1 MRLGRTI
8 TVLVGL
14 LTLGVVPL
22 TGAESFADQVRAFD
36 ADQRRISRSYD
47 LPWSPQRRERLDRL
61 YRDWQHTVGRTDFS
75 ALDQDGRVDYLLL
88 RERLTYER
96 ALLAEEA
103 QRQAEVEPL
112 LPFLAGINRLQ
123 AARWESPQVDLPAAS
138 LLVGAIPDQVRGIR
152 ERLERGLKDKDKDKN
167 TDKLKA
173 SDDALQITAV
183 VAARAAGATDELRET
198 LTHWHDAYNGSLPEF
213 PFWMKVPVDEATT
226 ALKDFSKFL
235 REEIAGLKGKPDDP
249 LIGDPVGADGLA
261 RDLAVEFLPYSVE
274 ELLAIGERELAWGE
288 AHMREAAREMGFGD
302 DWKKA
307 LAKVKDTFVPPG
319 QQDAYITEQ
328 AKAAID
334 FVRAKDLVTIPQLCE
349 ETWRITMI
357 TSETQRQTPYVAY
370 GDSNILVA
378 YARDDMKAP
387 DKLMSMRGNNRHFTR
402 LTTAHELIPG
412 HHLQGFFAER
422 HRAYRRSFWT
432 AFLVEGWAL
441 HWEMT
446 LWDQGFARGPEDRIG
461 MLFWRMHRAARIIV
475 TMRFHLGQMTPK
487 EMVEF
492 LIERVGHERLAATSE
507 VRRFVSGGYST
518 LYQCSY
524 MIGALQLQALQR
536 EATAN
541 NRMTVKAFNDAVLR
555 QGPIPIEL
563 IRANLLGVTLSPTS
577 VPQWRF
583 DALKP

>member
-1 MRLGRTI
+1 MHIGRTI
-8 TVLVGL
+8 VALVGL
-14 LTLGVVPL
+14 PLCVVASAA
-22 TGAESFADQVRAFD
+22 TAETFADQVRAFD
-36 ADQRRISRSYD
+36 ADRRRINQSYD
-47 LPWSPQRRERLDRL
+47 LPWSPQRRDRLDRL
-61 YRDWQHTVGRTDFS
+61 YRDWQQTLRMADFA
-75 ALDQDGRVDYLLL
+75 ALDQDGRIDYLLL

-96 ALLAEEA
+96 ALLVEEA
-103 QRQAEVEPL
+103 QRQAELEPL
-112 LPFLAGINRLQ
+112 LPFLGSINRLQ
-123 AARWESPQVDLPAAS
+123 AARWESPQVDLPAAA
-138 LLVGAIPDQVRGIR
+138 LLVGAIPDQVRTLR
-152 ERLERGLKDKDKDKN
+152 ERLEKGLKEKDKAA
-167 TDKLKA
+167 T
-173 SDDALQITAV
+173 DALQITAV
-183 VAARAAGATDELRET
+183 VAARAAGATDELRQT
-198 LTHWHDAYNGSLPEF
+198 LTSWHEAYNGSLPEY
-213 PFWMKVPVDEATT
+213 PFWMKVPVDEAME
-226 ALKDFSKFL
+226 ALKGFAKFL
-235 REEIAGLKGKPDDP
+235 REEIAGLKGKPEDP
-249 LIGDPVGADGLA
+249 LIGDPVGATGLA
-261 RDLAVEFLPYSVE
+261 RDLAVEFLPYRVE

-288 AHMREAAREMGFGD
+288 ARMREAAREMGVGD

-307 LAKVKDTFVPPG
+307 LTTVKDAYVPPG

-334 FVRAKDLVTIPQLCE
+334 FVRAKDLVSVPALCE
-349 ETWRITMI
+349 ESWRITMI
-357 TSETQRQTPYVAY
+357 TSETQRQMPYVAY
-370 GDSNILVA
+370 DGSNILAA

-422 HRAYRRSFWT
+422 HRSYRRAFWT

-446 LWDQGFARGPEDRIG
+446 LWDQNFARGPEDRIG

-475 TMRFHLGQMTPK
+475 TLRFHLGQMTPT

-492 LIERVGHERLAATSE
+492 LIDRVGHERSGATSE
-507 VRRFVSGGYST
+507 VRRYVSGGYST

-541 NRMTVKAFNDAVLR
+541 GRMTVKAFNDAVLR

-563 IRANLLGVTLSPTS
+563 IRASLLGITLTPTS

-583 DALKP
+583 DEGRSPR

>member
-1 MRLGRTI
+1 MRPGRII

-14 LTLGVVPL
+14 WTMCLVPS
-22 TGAESFADQVRAFD
+22 TGAEIMADQVRTFD
-36 ADQRRISRSYD
+36 ADRRRISQSYD

-61 YRDWQHTVGRTDFS
+61 YRDWQRALSQMDFA
-75 ALDQDGRVDYLLL
+75 ALDQDGRVDYVLL

-96 ALLAEEA
+96 ALLTEEA

-123 AARWESPQVDLPAAS
+123 AARWETPQVDLPAAS
-138 LLVGAIPDQVRGIR
+138 LLIGGIPEQVRAIR
-152 ERLERGLKDKDKDKN
+152 ERLERGLKDKDKPSEEG
-167 TDKLKA
+167 LRI
-173 SDDALQITAV
+173 SAV
-183 VAARAAGATDELRET
+183 VVVCARGATDELRET

-226 ALKDFSKFL
+226 ALKDFAKFL

-249 LIGDPVGADGLA
+249 LIGDPVGVDGLK

-274 ELLAIGERELAWGE
+274 ELLVIGERELAWGE
-288 AHMREAAREMGFGD
+288 ARMREAAREMGFGD

-307 LAKVKDTFVPPG
+307 LAKVKDTYVPPG

-334 FVRAKDLVTIPQLCE
+334 FVKAKDLVTIPPLCE
-349 ETWRITMI
+349 ESWRITMI
-357 TSETQRQTPYVAY
+357 SSETQRQMPYVAY
-370 GDSNILVA
+370 DGSNILAA

-387 DKLMSMRGNNRHFTR
+387 DKLVSMRGNNRHFTR

-422 HRAYRRSFWT
+422 FHSYRRAFWT

-475 TMRFHLGQMTPK
+475 TLRFHLGQMTPK
-487 EMVEF
+487 DMVDF
-492 LIERVGHERLAATSE
+492 LIERVGHEQLAATSE

-524 MIGALQLQALQR
+524 MIGALQLQALQQ

-541 NRMTVKAFNDAVLR
+541 GRMTVKAFNDAVLR

-583 DALKP
+583 DSPKP

>member
-1 MRLGRTI
+1 MRPGRLI
-8 TVLVGL
+8 CVLVGL
-14 LTLGVVPL
+14 VTLGWVPL
-22 TGAESFADQVRAFD
+22 SGAESFADQVRTFD
-36 ADQRRISRSYD
+36 ADRRRISQSYD

-61 YRDWQHTVGRTDFS
+61 YRDWQQALGRTDFS

-96 ALLAEEA
+96 ALLVEEA
-103 QRQAEVEPL
+103 QRQADVEPL

-123 AARWESPQVDLPAAS
+123 AARWETPQVDLPAAS

-152 ERLERGLKDKDKDKN
+152 ERLERGLKDKDKPAADV
-167 TDKLKA
+167 
-173 SDDALQITAV
+173 LQITAV

-198 LTHWHDAYNGSLPEF
+198 LTRWHDAYNGSLPEF

-226 ALKDFSKFL
+226 ALKDFAKFL

-249 LIGDPVGADGLA
+249 LIGDPVGADGLT

-274 ELLAIGERELAWGE
+274 DLLAIGERELAWGE
-288 AHMREAAREMGFGD
+288 ARMREAAREMGFGD
-302 DWKKA
+302 EWKKA

-334 FVRAKDLVTIPQLCE
+334 FVRAKDLVTVPQLCE
-349 ETWRITMI
+349 ESWRITMI
-357 TSETQRQTPYVAY
+357 SSETQRQMPYVAY
-370 GDSNILVA
+370 DGSNILAA

-422 HRAYRRSFWT
+422 HRTYRRSFWT

-475 TMRFHLGQMTPK
+475 TLRFHLGQMTPK
-487 EMVEF
+487 EMVAF
-492 LIERVGHERLAATSE
+492 LMERVGHESSAATSE

-541 NRMTVKAFNDAVLR
+541 NRMSVKAFNDAVLR

-563 IRANLLGVTLSPTS
+563 IRANLLGVNLSPIS

-583 DALKP
+583 DAPSATR